1 MESRAHCNNAQRH
14 CNDVHRQVKDSPARK
29 LWLSVVSLPGTG
41 GRAGELFE
49 AGGLIRKAAH
59 GKPDIPIR
67 FSITAY
73 CVTGNITVPGTL
85 GLGVGP
91 AARPWASRHRVW
103 WCTAIVA
110 VVLGAQTLPAAGQ
123 GIALRGVGPIN
134 ESMGGVAVGCP
145 LDATGAIHWNPA
157 SISGLPNSEMAF
169 GIGLLLPTTQLSS
182 RVESPITLSGSDDS
196 EPGVSAIPTMAMV
209 HKVAGTPWTFGVGVL
224 GVGGSDVNYPASVLG
239 GTNNPILFPQPLGL
253 GRLSASVNVVQID
266 PTVSYQLTD
275 RLAIG
280 FAPTVT
286 LADIQAS
293 PLFLGPQNQDGT
305 YPEGI
310 GTRYAWGGGFQVGL
324 YYTPVADWHF
334 GTSLKSPQW
343 MEPFRFQTQD
353 SLGRPQVETFHLDY
367 PSIVSVGG
375 SYTGFE
381 NWVLGCDV
389 RYFNYAGT
397 AGFGAGGFAPDG
409 ALIGFDWKDV
419 YSVAVGVQRQL
430 FRAVHPPHGLLLQ
443 RQPHHFRRLAIQ
455 RRLAADHPTYGPR
468 RHLLRVRRQL
478 ALIRGL
484 RPCF

>member
-1 MESRAHCNNAQRH
+1 M
-14 CNDVHRQVKDSPARK
+14 
-29 LWLSVVSLPGTG
+29 
-41 GRAGELFE
+41 
-49 AGGLIRKAAH
+49 GL
-59 GKPDIPIR
+59 D
-67 FSITAY
+67 
-73 CVTGNITVPGTL
+73 
-85 GLGVGP
+85 VGP
-91 AARPWASRHRVW
+91 AARPCASRHRVW
-103 WCTAIVA
+103 CCVAIVA

-145 LDATGAIHWNPA
+145 IDASGAIHWNPA
-157 SISGLPNSEMAF
+157 SISGLPCSEMAF
-169 GIGLLLPTTQLSS
+169 GIGLLLPTTELSS
-182 RVESPITLSGSDDS
+182 RIASPIALSGSDDG
-196 EPGVSAIPTMAMV
+196 EPGVSAVPTMAMV
-209 HKVAGTPWTFGVGVL
+209 HKVADTPWTFGLGVL

-239 GTNNPILFPQPLGL
+239 GTNNPILFPQPHGL

-275 RLAIG
+275 RLSIG

-334 GTSLKSPQW
+334 GASLKSPQW

-367 PSIVSVGG
+367 PLIVSVGG

-397 AGFGAGGFAPDG
+397 AGFAAGGFAPDG
-409 ALIGFDWKDV
+409 ALIGLDWKDV
-419 YSVAVGVQRQL
+419 YSLAVGVQRQL
-430 FRAVHPPHGLLLQ
+430 SERFILRMGYCYNDNPITSEASQFNVASPLIIQHTVHVGASYVFADNWLFSMAYVHGFENEVSGPMQPAGSPPIPNTAV
-443 RQPHHFRRLAIQ
+443 ASKVS
-455 RRLAADHPTYGPR
+455 ADTLSAGFSKR
-468 RHLLRVRRQL
+468 
-478 ALIRGL
+478 
-484 RPCF
+484 F